1 MYVTWFGNKQEPSDR
16 TEDEKDTQLIEDI
29 YKYGVLTKS
38 KDWMEQDEWRLV
50 SMGTM
55 LADDYNCKF
64 FPIQKVYLGN
74 KMENEEKK

>member
-1 MYVTWFGNKQEPSDR
+1 
-16 TEDEKDTQLIEDI
+16 
-29 YKYGVLTKS
+29 
-38 KDWMEQDEWRLV
+38 
-50 SMGTM
+50 MGTM